1 MVSAPAR
8 RRQVDYA
15 LRRGLSER
23 RACALMSVARS
34 TLRYVPRMPARDA
47 PVLAA
52 MVSLSAQY
60 PRFGYQ
66 RIQVFLDRQGHNM
79 SADRV
84 WRLWRP
90 AKLPVPRKRPR
101 RRVDPP
107 ERSVTTK
114 ISQWPPAATGWIR
127 VNSWI
132 TRSSLDELD

>member
-15 LRRGLSER
+15 TRRGLSER

-60 PRFGYQ
+60 SRFGYR
-66 RIQVFLDRQGHNM
+66 RIQVFLDRQGHPM

-84 WRLWRP
+84 WRLSGST
-90 AKLPVPRKRPR
+90 A
-101 RRVDPP
+101 
-107 ERSVTTK
+107 
-114 ISQWPPAATGWIR
+114 
-127 VNSWI
+127 
-132 TRSSLDELD
+132 